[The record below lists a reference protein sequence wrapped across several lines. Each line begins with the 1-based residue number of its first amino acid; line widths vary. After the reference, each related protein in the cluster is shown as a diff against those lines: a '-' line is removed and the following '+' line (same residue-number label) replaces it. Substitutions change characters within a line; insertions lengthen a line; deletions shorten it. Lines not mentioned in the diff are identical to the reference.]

1 MIPYNKQYID
11 RDDINNVIKVLKSPL
26 ITQGNQVPK
35 LEKKIAKRCNAKFAV
50 AVNSATSALHIA
62 CLATDL
68 KKDDILWTVP
78 NTFVASANCGLYC
91 GAKVDFVD
99 IDNKTYNIDINKLE
113 KKLKEAKK
121 KNCLP
126 KILVPVHFA
135 GQPTKQDRIWKLSK
149 LYNFTVIEDASH
161 SFGAS
166 YKSIKVGSCKWSH
179 MTIFSFHPV
188 KMITTGEGGMVL
200 TNNKKTANRIQM
212 LRNSGITREKKL
224 LKERNGG
231 PWYYEQQ
238 MLGFNYRMTDIQA
251 ALGISQLNKL
261 NKFIKK
267 RNAIAK
273 RYDFLLKD
281 LPIQL
286 PFIEK
291 YTISSFH
298 LYVIRLKNQSSRS
311 YKSIFSKLRRSGI
324 GVNLH
329 YLPVHLQPYY
339 RLLGFKEGDFP
350 ISENYSSEALS
361 LPMYYGLSE
370 SDQKKV
376 VKQLTKIILK

>member
-11 RDDINNVIKVLKSPL
+11 SDDIDSVIKVLKSPL

-35 LEKKIAKRCNAKFAV
+35 FEKKIAKICNAKFAV

-62 CLATDL
+62 CLSIGL

-91 GAKVDFVD
+91 GAKIDFVD
-99 IDNKTYNIDINKLE
+99 IDNQTYNIDVKKLE
-113 KKLKEAKK
+113 GKLKEAKR

-126 KILVPVHFA
+126 KIVVPVHFA
-135 GQPTKQDRIWKLSK
+135 GQPTDQQKIWNLSK
-149 LYNFTVIEDASH
+149 IYNFKVIEDASH
-161 SFGAS
+161 SLGAS
-166 YKSIKVGSCKWSH
+166 HKGTKVGSCKWSH

-200 TNNKKTANRIQM
+200 TNSEQTANKIQM

-224 LKERNGG
+224 LKKGNIG
-231 PWYYEQQ
+231 PWHYEQQ
-238 MLGFNYRMTDIQA
+238 LLGYNYRMTDIQA
-251 ALGISQLNKL
+251 ALGISQVKKL
-261 NKFIKK
+261 NRFIKK
-267 RNAIAK
+267 RNEIAN
-273 RYDFLLKD
+273 RYDHLLKD
-281 LPIQL
+281 LPVQL

-291 YTISSFH
+291 YNISSFH
-298 LYVIRLKNQSSRS
+298 LYVIRLKDQSPKS
-311 YKSIFSKLRRSGI
+311 YKNIFNKLRSSGI

-339 RLLGFKEGDFP
+339 KSLGFKKGDFP
-350 ISENYSSEALS
+350 ISENYSLEALS
-361 LPMYYGLSE
+361 LPLYYGLRE
-370 SDQKKV
+370 DDQKKV
-376 VKQLTKIILK
+376 VNQLTKIISK